1 MLAADEDKITGPDG
15 ISPESLETV
24 YNTIQLF
31 LTIDESNDDLEK
43 NSEIELEKADEE
55 LVQKDS

>member
-1 MLAADEDKITGPDG
+1 MEI
-15 ISPESLETV
+15 V